1 MKANNL
7 AILTILIILNISC
20 KNELINE
27 RFDVVGYSI
36 GDSISN
42 DFIVEKEYGVNFKS
56 LIYRKDTLI
65 KISTIGNH
73 ISYFHIKQPEK
84 NYYSTIEEI
93 NKTFGQPVKNY
104 VGDTIYGVKLNHRIE
119 YKLWFDPLTFNQIQ
133 TTIKVKNSN
142 FYNIEITNDSIVERL
157 KRKYIK
163 DYGKKDEPIE
173 IVEFS
178 ENE

>member
-1 MKANNL
+1 MKTNSL

-27 RFDVVGYSI
+27 RFEVVGYSI

-42 DFIVEKEYGVNFKS
+42 DFIIEKEYGINFKS

-65 KISTIGNH
+65 KVSTIGNH

-84 NYYSTIEEI
+84 NYNSTIEEI

-104 VGDTIYGVKLNHRIE
+104 VGDTIYGVKLNHKVE
-119 YKLWFDPLTFNQIQ
+119 YNLWFDTLTFNQIQ
-133 TTIKVKNSN
+133 TTIKVKNSK

-157 KRKYIK
+157 KRKFIT
-163 DYGKKDEPIE
+163 DYGKEDKPIE
-173 IVEFS
+173 IVEFA

>member
-1 MKANNL
+1 MKTNSL

-27 RFDVVGYSI
+27 RFEVVGYSI

-42 DFIVEKEYGVNFKS
+42 DFTIEKEYGLNFKS

-65 KISTIGNH
+65 KVSTIGNH

-84 NYYSTIEEI
+84 SYNSTIEEI

-104 VGDTIYGVKLNHRIE
+104 VGDTIYGIKLNHRIE
-119 YKLWFDPLTFNQIQ
+119 YNLWFDTLTFNQIQ
-133 TTIKVKNSN
+133 TTIKVKNSK

-157 KRKYIK
+157 KRKFIK
-163 DYGKKDEPIE
+163 DYGKEDKPIE
-173 IVEFS
+173 IVEFA